1 MNLSECEATESITI
15 SSDENK
21 NITEAEDKDE
31 DGTYR
36 KQVKKQKHISIWHLI
51 SQHILSGAV
60 SKIENEQLDEIN
72 NNKTLAETNTD
83 NSP

>member
-15 SSDENK
+15 SSNENK

-36 KQVKKQKHISIWHLI
+36 K
-51 SQHILSGAV
+51 
-60 SKIENEQLDEIN
+60 
-72 NNKTLAETNTD
+72 
-83 NSP
+83 

>member
-1 MNLSECEATESITI
+1 MNLSECEAIKSISI

-36 KQVKKQKHISIWHLI
+36 K
-51 SQHILSGAV
+51 
-60 SKIENEQLDEIN
+60 
-72 NNKTLAETNTD
+72 
-83 NSP
+83 

>member
-1 MNLSECEATESITI
+1 MNLSECEA

-36 KQVKKQKHISIWHLI
+36 KQVKKQKHISI
-51 SQHILSGAV
+51 
-60 SKIENEQLDEIN
+60 
-72 NNKTLAETNTD
+72 
-83 NSP
+83 